1 VIPVSAGSTARTGL
15 AEFVWPKAIA
25 RQRMKLLLNLTS
37 FSTTDQDMRKVLSLV
52 TILHGRRYR

>member
-1 VIPVSAGSTARTGL
+1 VIPVSAGSAARTGL
-15 AEFVWPKAIA
+15 REFVWPKAIA

-37 FSTTDQDMRKVLSLV
+37 FSRTDQDMRKLLSLV